1 MAKLRANHL
10 HSTCYAGIYG
20 QTLQRNNERL
30 YTQTLRFA
38 KDTLFYSN
46 CTAYYAASSDHE
58 KDHERVEKRSP
69 RMPSKLFMSRYLNS
83 FRNIGEEAV
92 AIDDEDLIEANALF
106 NEALSFTTLQEY
118 SQAIDSIEN
127 AVVAVEKTNASRNL
141 AGLDANALR

>member
-1 MAKLRANHL
+1 M
-10 HSTCYAGIYG
+10 
-20 QTLQRNNERL
+20 RL

-58 KDHERVEKRSP
+58 KVIQDWDFTNNLAATSAERDHERVEKRSP